1 MATLTQQAS
10 GQVSTQDDTDTC
22 PRGTGGYI
30 AILDQIIRFSPPCP
44 AHLAASCL
52 QRRDSPTV
60 PRWRGEW
67 QTARE
72 LVPPVLSDLA
82 TVVSHCIMG
91 YPLGSR
97 SKCQGDIS
105 KARNI
110 LEANE
115 VQELVHDV
123 LDKIH
128 AKSYKD
134 YFIVYWTSYPQFFEV
149 ADTTNCDTSYFQEGI
164 WAGEYLKTALLN
176 QLNELSTLVNDLID
190 VAIGQY
196 HPGLLYPKAAHV
208 NIEKLGNIY
217 QGKRFSEPGVRETLK
232 SEAEQATVAFFCDN
246 GGDDIPQESEGF
258 HLRPQ
263 RPNAPSGWS
272 IDNYNSGTCSAA
284 EPGDSSEPP
293 GCYELRYG
301 QGHCIRGGLYW
312 PGGVTTLCTM
322 MMCGAQW
329 RWQRHDYRLR
339 GAVYEH
345 VPPEDSRALAY
356 STSCQCRLPKSNK

>member
-1 MATLTQQAS
+1 
-10 GQVSTQDDTDTC
+10 
-22 PRGTGGYI
+22 
-30 AILDQIIRFSPPCP
+30 
-44 AHLAASCL
+44 
-52 QRRDSPTV
+52 
-60 PRWRGEW
+60 
-67 QTARE
+67 
-72 LVPPVLSDLA
+72 
-82 TVVSHCIMG
+82 MG

-149 ADTTNCDTSYFQEGI
+149 ADTTTCDTSYFQEGI

-284 EPGDSSEPP
+284 EPGTAASPLDAMNYDMAKGIASGAVST
-293 GCYELRYG
+293 G
-301 QGHCIRGGLYW
+301 
-312 PGGVTTLCTM
+312 PGG
-322 MMCGAQW
+322 
-329 RWQRHDYRLR
+329 
-339 GAVYEH
+339 
-345 VPPEDSRALAY
+345 
-356 STSCQCRLPKSNK
+356 